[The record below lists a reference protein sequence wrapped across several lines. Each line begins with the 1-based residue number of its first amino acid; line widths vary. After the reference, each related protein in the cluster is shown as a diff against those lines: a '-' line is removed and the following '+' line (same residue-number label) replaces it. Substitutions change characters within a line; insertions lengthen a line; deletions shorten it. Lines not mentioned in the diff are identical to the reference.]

1 MKTKEIRQKLI
12 ENFGK
17 LIQDDT
23 KLAVL
28 EGVFDAIKNEEI
40 ISLIPE
46 NHYQKVE
53 EARAEYH
60 SGISSGIS
68 WEELEKRLNTK
79 YGF

>member
-12 ENFGK
+12 IDFGNF
-17 LIQDDT
+17 IQDDT

-28 EGVFDAIKNEEI
+28 EGVFDAIKKEEI
-40 ISLIPE
+40 ISSVPE

-53 EARAEYH
+53 ESRTEYH
-60 SGISSGIS
+60 SGISPGIS